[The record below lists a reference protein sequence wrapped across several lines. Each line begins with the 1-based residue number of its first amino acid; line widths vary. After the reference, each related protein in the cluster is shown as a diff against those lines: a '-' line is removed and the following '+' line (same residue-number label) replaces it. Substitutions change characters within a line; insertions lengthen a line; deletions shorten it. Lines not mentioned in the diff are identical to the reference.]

1 MTLPPRDPVLLFG
14 EEALQDPKLLRK
26 AYARLLRTWGPET
39 NPQGF
44 VILQAAYEE
53 AQARAAAPTPS
64 PDAAAEADEAGTA
77 EWSDTE
83 WSTWLRQSERSLEEL
98 RAELDRHPG
107 EAAGAVLGLAVD
119 GALAPD
125 GVRAALVNLLLRDGA
140 GRLSYSAARI
150 AFALDPALPMEG
162 WPSLMQ
168 ELRGT
173 SRRTPLEVA
182 RLDALLEAHE
192 TQAAWS
198 FWQETG
204 RQLMSEL
211 PDVVLSRYETLLG
224 MAAWVVPENEL
235 LAEREWLQDVHLK
248 LDDVT
253 RERFDRIVLVDLAVR
268 RSVADSSVNPAV
280 ARAVLEAYGSRGS
293 TRAEG
298 VMVAFWRFVRAV
310 PNPEVVLDG
319 LAPSHPMLV
328 AAFDRLLMQVSG
340 RLAFYEGKSF
350 AEADWFEL
358 REGLLE
364 VEAELH
370 RRQRELRARL
380 EDIHEARLAEHR
392 RRAMGWALSTLVLG
406 IGAPWFPLLAPFVV
420 VTLGMATMAWVDT
433 PAPPEAG
440 PAPSLSPE
448 DLGWARAQIEALQ
461 TREGAWL
468 HELALL
474 AEEGRLEHVGTI
486 VDTCFRRR
494 WHDLLVLGPIHFQRG
509 CHPRG
514 IAA

>member
-14 EEALQDPKLLRK
+14 EEALQDAKLLRK
-26 AYARLLRTWGPET
+26 TYARLLRTWGPET

-53 AQARAAAPTPS
+53 AQARAVAPTPS

-77 EWSDTE
+77 EWNEAE
-83 WSTWLRQSERSLEEL
+83 WSTWLVQPGRTLEEVRGELL
-98 RAELDRHPG
+98 RYRE
-107 EAAGAVLGLAVD
+107 ETVAAVTGLAVE
-119 GALAPD
+119 GALRPD

-173 SRRTPLEVA
+173 SRRAPMEVA

-224 MAAWVVPENEL
+224 MAAWVVPGKEL
-235 LAEREWLQDVHLK
+235 LAEREWLQDVHLQ

-319 LAPSHPMLV
+319 LAPLHPMLV
-328 AAFDRLLMQVSG
+328 AAFDRLLLQVSG
-340 RLAFYEGKSF
+340 RLAFYEGKNF

-358 REGLLE
+358 RRDHEE
-364 VEAELH
+364 IEAELI
-370 RRQRELRARL
+370 RRQRA
-380 EDIHEARLAEHR
+380 LADKLGDRRTHFAAGR
-392 RRAMGWALSTLVLG
+392 RRMEMWAAATVLLA
-406 IGAPWFPLLAPFVV
+406 IGAAFFLLLAAFAVAA
-420 VTLGMATMAWVDT
+420 LGMLVQVYADSPLAGGR
-433 PAPPEAG
+433 PAPY
-440 PAPSLSPE
+440 
-448 DLGWARAQIEALQ
+448 
-461 TREGAWL
+461 
-468 HELALL
+468 
-474 AEEGRLEHVGTI
+474 
-486 VDTCFRRR
+486 
-494 WHDLLVLGPIHFQRG
+494 
-509 CHPRG
+509 PRG
-514 IAA
+514 